1 MPAKENE
8 LPMSK
13 RSLGS
18 LADLARILE
27 EASNPESAVREDRKE
42 SKPKTLVARK
52 MSRQTQRSMDP
63 KRKAWYDKRLREQQA
78 PKASAPA
85 PAVVVAEP
93 AIKLPANKQVASRMG
108 GALNEILAAAKD
120 SKNKD
125 DKKKIEPWKR
135 KPGDPIF

>member
-1 MPAKENE
+1 
-8 LPMSK
+8 MSK

-27 EASNPESAVREDRKE
+27 EASNPESSVREDRKE

-52 MSRQTQRSMDP
+52 VSRQTQRSMDP
-63 KRKAWYDKRLREQQA
+63 KRKAWYEKRLREQQA
-78 PKASAPA
+78 VKSSPA
-85 PAVVVAEP
+85 PASP
-93 AIKLPANKQVASRMG
+93 APATSPATSMVRLGAKQQAASRMG
-108 GALNEILAAAKD
+108 NTLQEILAAAKD
-120 SKNKD
+120 SKNKE